1 MKRIILIVSLVAFAF
16 TAISQNCETYIPTTV
31 GTKVTTQH
39 FNKKDKLTSTVTTEV
54 KSVEMVEGK
63 QKVVIETQS
72 VDSDGIPSEK
82 REMIYYCNGDVF
94 EVDTKSM
101 LNQDQMGAYESMEI
115 EYTFENL
122 QYPAKMTEGM
132 TLNDG
137 FVEAVVM
144 NEGIKMVT
152 MRVDIKDSKVEA
164 IESITVPAGTY
175 EAAKINQTLVSKTG
189 FITIQMQSVQWM
201 VSDIGA
207 VRTET
212 YNKKGKLIGYS
223 VISSIE

>member
-16 TAISQNCETYIPTTV
+16 TAISQNCETYIPTEV

-39 FNKKDKLTSTVTTEV
+39 FDKKDRLTSTVKTEV
-54 KSVEMVEGK
+54 KSVEMVEGQ
-63 QKVVIETQS
+63 QKVVVATES
-72 VDSDGIPSEK
+72 FDSDGVSSGVSEL
-82 REMIYYCNGDVF
+82 IYYCSGDVF

-101 LNQDQMGAYESMEI
+101 LDQSQMGAYESMEI

-132 TLNDG
+132 SLKDG
-137 FVEAVVM
+137 FVQAVVT
-144 NEGIKMVT
+144 NEGIKIVT

-175 EAAKINQTLVSKTG
+175 DAAKINQTLVSKTG
-189 FITIQMQSVQWM
+189 FITIQMQSIQWM
-201 VSDIGA
+201 VTGIGA

-223 VISSIE
+223 VVSAIE

>member
-1 MKRIILIVSLVAFAF
+1 MKRIILITSLVAFAF
-16 TAISQNCETYIPTTV
+16 AAISQNCETYIPTKV

-39 FNKKDKLTSTVTTEV
+39 FDKKDQLTSTVKTEV

-63 QKVVIETQS
+63 QKVVVATESFDT
-72 VDSDGIPSEK
+72 DGVSSGVQELT
-82 REMIYYCNGDVF
+82 YYCNGDVF

-101 LNQDQMGAYESMEI
+101 LNQEQMGAYESMQI

-132 TLNDG
+132 ELKDG
-137 FVEAVVM
+137 FVEAVIT
-144 NEGIKMVT
+144 NEGIKMLT

-201 VSDIGA
+201 VKDLGA

-212 YNKKGKLIGYS
+212 YNKKGKLVGYS
-223 VISSIE
+223 VISEVE